1 MAHEIR
7 DGEVLRAS
15 DTVRDDEQDPALVRE
30 TVTRDQPGDTQV
42 LRSSSSV
49 AAQRRADLIDRYG
62 GFYWGSDF
70 IGFAVATFFTI
81 LFLGIVGAV
90 VGAVGYQLGAP
101 VPKIGGSISGTTQN
115 LGIGALVGSLIAVF
129 LAYFLGGYTAGRMA
143 RFEGAKNGF
152 GVWLWTIIVAVL
164 LGAAGAILGSNF
176 NVANQLHLKI
186 DMATLTAAGG
196 ISLAVTLVVMLVGA
210 VLGGRTG
217 ERYHRA
223 IDRDAG
229 VR

>member
-7 DGEVLRAS
+7 DDQALRAS
-15 DTVRDDEQDPALVRE
+15 DTADTQADDPTVVRE
-30 TVTRDQPGDTQV
+30 TVTRDEPDNTQV
-42 LRSSSSV
+42 LRSASSV
-49 AAQRRADLIDRYG
+49 AAQRRADLVERYG

-81 LFLGIVGAV
+81 VFLGIVGAI

-101 VPKIGGSISGTTQN
+101 VPKLGGAISSTTQN

-129 LAYFLGGYTAGRMA
+129 LAYFIGGYTAGRMA

-152 GVWLWTIIVAVL
+152 GVWLWTIIVAIL
-164 LGAAGAILGSNF
+164 LGIAGAVLGSNF
-176 NVANQLHLKI
+176 NVANQLHL
-186 DMATLTAAGG
+186 TVNRTQLTAAGG
-196 ISLAVTLVVMLVGA
+196 ISLAITLLVMLIGA
-210 VLGGRTG
+210 VFGGSMG

>member
-7 DGEVLRAS
+7 DDEALHAS
-15 DTVRDDEQDPALVRE
+15 DTADTRVDDPTVVRE
-30 TVTRDQPGDTQV
+30 TVRRDEPDNTQV
-42 LRSSSSV
+42 LRSASSIS
-49 AAQRRADLIDRYG
+49 AQRRADLIERYG

-81 LFLGIVGAV
+81 VFLGIVGAI

-101 VPKIGGSISGTTQN
+101 VPKWGGAISSTTQN
-115 LGIGALVGSLIAVF
+115 LGIGALAGSLIAVF
-129 LAYFLGGYTAGRMA
+129 LAYFIGGYTAGRMA
-143 RFEGAKNGF
+143 RFDGAKNGF
-152 GVWLWTIIVAVL
+152 GVWLWTIIVAIL
-164 LGAAGAILGSNF
+164 LGIAGAVLGSTF
-176 NVANQLHLKI
+176 NVANQLHLTVNK
-186 DMATLTAAGG
+186 TQLTTAGG
-196 ISLAVTLVVMLVGA
+196 ISLAITLLVMLIAA